1 MTPAYP
7 QCEKC
12 YVDENSM
19 WEPES
24 VGEDGSIISKLLAVT
39 VPNEISTGQ
48 INVCAQC
55 GDITVVGIYAEMEE
69 DDVQYEVD
77 PLGIEDLNT
86 EPFDEDL

>member
-1 MTPAYP
+1 M
-7 QCEKC
+7 
-12 YVDENSM
+12 SM
-19 WEPES
+19 LGIACWEPES

-77 PLGIEDLNT
+77 PLRIEDLNT
-86 EPFDEDL
+86 EPFDEDS

>member
-1 MTPAYP
+1 
-7 QCEKC
+7 
-12 YVDENSM
+12 M

-77 PLGIEDLNT
+77 PLRIEDLNT
-86 EPFDEDL
+86 EPFDEDS

>member
-1 MTPAYP
+1 
-7 QCEKC
+7 
-12 YVDENSM
+12 M

-39 VPNEISTGQ
+39 VPDEISTGQ

-69 DDVQYEVD
+69 DDIQYEVD
-77 PLGIEDLNT
+77 PLRIEDLNT
-86 EPFDEDL
+86 DPFDEDS

>member
-1 MTPAYP
+1 
-7 QCEKC
+7 
-12 YVDENSM
+12 M